1 MKTRAFE
8 FRMIGVRGLPRVL
21 LLGLLTALAIGIIAL
36 VVVVGMAVAV
46 TGLVISGVA
55 VIWYAVR
62 RALLRGAATP
72 TPVTRW
78 QSEIQADPAQGID
91 ILEAEVEVLP
101 LDDKSPDT
109 PKPGIA

>member
-55 VIWYAVR
+55 VIW
-62 RALLRGAATP
+62 
-72 TPVTRW
+72 
-78 QSEIQADPAQGID
+78 
-91 ILEAEVEVLP
+91 
-101 LDDKSPDT
+101 
-109 PKPGIA
+109 

>member
-21 LLGLLTALAIGIIAL
+21 LLGLFTALAIGIIAL

-72 TPVTRW
+72 MPMTHW
-78 QSEIQADPAQGID
+78 QSEIQADPAPTID

-101 LDDKSPDT
+101 LEEKNPDSPE
-109 PKPGIA
+109 PRME